1 MSKHSGQRPQ
11 FQPLPQVALAYGYE
25 LFKQNKGYAC
35 RRCPGCGESSDQS
48 NKLSFFCG
56 SDGRWRCN
64 CFACTFRGDVLDF
77 VAAVEGCSIGHA
89 VAILEGRR
97 PPMRSVKD
105 ISRVP
110 TVVVG
115 SSMIPSGAGVS
126 ASAAA
131 VDAAAS
137 TPVVPV
143 KGHEDIAAI
152 RGIVRAV
159 SKHFRDRETL
169 DYLTTH
175 RGLSRAMVS
184 EAVLAGKL
192 AALPQDPAEANRLLL
207 RHVGKELLVRGGLL
221 KTEREWAAAAFRPLI
236 GMLPG
241 GTAIQFAT
249 LKIPGRV
256 MAGPPF
262 LLYGEVR
269 WPWVF
274 RRREGGNLAMVE
286 GYIDAMSILQ
296 MNAIPQVDAVL
307 ALPGAGSWKEAWLVA
322 MRQQYPGGKLFVAL
336 DSDAP
341 GEKAANAILD
351 YAKTMDGLAAERAR
365 APGMCKDWNLALNRS
380 NSDAIEEPAACGR
393 SSLSAESNG
402 WRNR

>member
-1 MSKHSGQRPQ
+1 MSKHSGQRSQ

-25 LFKQNKGYAC
+25 LFKQNNGYAC

-97 PPMRSVKD
+97 PPVRSVRD
-105 ISRVP
+105 IPRVP

-115 SSMIPSGAGVS
+115 STTPPNGGGVS

-131 VDAAAS
+131 IDASAS
-137 TPVVPV
+137 MPAVPV
-143 KGHEDIAAI
+143 KGHEDIEAI
-152 RGIVRAV
+152 RCIARAV

-175 RGLSRAMVS
+175 RGLPRAMVS

-192 AALPQDPAEANRLLL
+192 AALPQDPAEANSLLI

-221 KTEREWAAAAFRPLI
+221 KTGREWTATAFRPLI

-286 GYIDAMSILQ
+286 GYIDAMSILH
-296 MNAIPQVDAVL
+296 MSAIPQADAVL
-307 ALPGAGSWKEAWLVA
+307 ALPGAGSWKEAWLA
-322 MRQQYPGGKLFVAL
+322 SMRQRYPGGKLFVAL

-341 GEKAANAILD
+341 GEKAAEAILG
-351 YAKTMDGLAAERAR
+351 YAKTLDGLDAERVR
-365 APGMCKDWNLALNRS
+365 APGMCKDWNLALNRAKGE
-380 NSDAIEEPAACGR
+380 AITEITEKRQMAQ
-393 SSLSAESNG
+393 E
-402 WRNR
+402 